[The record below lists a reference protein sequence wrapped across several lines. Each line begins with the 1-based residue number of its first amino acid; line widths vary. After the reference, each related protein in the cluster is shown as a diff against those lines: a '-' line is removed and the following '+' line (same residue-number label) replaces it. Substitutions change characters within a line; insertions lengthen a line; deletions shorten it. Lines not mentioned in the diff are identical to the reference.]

1 MSDNVSIVGETI
13 AADEVTID
21 GALAKVQ
28 RVKVVHGVAGSG
40 VDASGSNPLPVAD
53 SAVAAALATLQG
65 YVDGL
70 EGLLAHGTFAYASG
84 TATGTV
90 DVPAGARLKRV
101 SVVAGASAGAT
112 VTIAGGSTI
121 TIPAGASF
129 DEEIAGDVTAGGDV
143 VIGGTVQSYYVS
155 WVA

>member
-40 VDASGSNPLPVAD
+40 VDASGSNPLPVTIA
-53 SAVAAALATLQG
+53 G
-65 YVDGL
+65 
-70 EGLLAHGTFAYASG
+70 GTFAYASG
-84 TATGTV
+84 TSTGTV

-101 SVVAGASAGAT
+101 SVVAGASAAAT
-112 VTIAGGSTI
+112 VTIAGGNTI
-121 TIPAGASF
+121 TIPAGFSF
-129 DEEIAGDVTAGGDV
+129 DEQIAGDVTAGGDV
-143 VIGGTVQSYYVS
+143 VIGGTVQAYYVS